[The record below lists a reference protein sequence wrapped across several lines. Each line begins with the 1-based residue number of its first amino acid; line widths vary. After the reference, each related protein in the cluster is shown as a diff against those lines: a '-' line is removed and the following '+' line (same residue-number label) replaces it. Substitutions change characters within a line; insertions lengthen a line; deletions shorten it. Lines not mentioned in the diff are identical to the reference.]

1 MIIPAKT
8 LYFML
13 CYAWDAVEESETIDV
28 DFAEGQSIA
37 DLLALVLSQATSKII
52 ARGVWKQY
60 EPAEQEVSGV
70 LGKIDVSKSAKRL
83 SFPRGFAV
91 CEFDNL
97 TYDCLPNRI
106 IKTTLNDLARSEE
119 LEKHVRAECHFLS
132 QRLSG
137 VAIAE
142 LHSNLFQRM
151 QVPSSQSIY
160 KLILSICELFFE
172 RYLAIGETRKGA
184 FIDYLQD
191 ERFLWRLFQTFVTRF
206 LTKHCTNSWYILSRS
221 YPWHMVERSAGPVE
235 YMPRLNTDV
244 VAESQEGERA
254 IVIDTKFYKDM
265 FAVYYGK
272 HIFRPEHLYQ
282 IFAYVH
288 NLKMRKPDVD
298 VSGVLLYPSFGT
310 VFCEQYN
317 LAGYNIQVRSVDLD
331 SEHST
336 IANQLSSVLE

>member
-1 MIIPAKT
+1 
-8 LYFML
+8 
-13 CYAWDAVEESETIDV
+13 
-28 DFAEGQSIA
+28 
-37 DLLALVLSQATSKII
+37 
-52 ARGVWKQY
+52 
-60 EPAEQEVSGV
+60 
-70 LGKIDVSKSAKRL
+70 
-83 SFPRGFAV
+83 
-91 CEFDNL
+91 
-97 TYDCLPNRI
+97 
-106 IKTTLNDLARSEE
+106 
-119 LEKHVRAECHFLS
+119 
-132 QRLSG
+132 
-137 VAIAE
+137 
-142 LHSNLFQRM
+142 
-151 QVPSSQSIY
+151 
-160 KLILSICELFFE
+160 
-172 RYLAIGETRKGA
+172 
-184 FIDYLQD
+184 
-191 ERFLWRLFQTFVTRF
+191 
-206 LTKHCTNSWYILSRS
+206 
-221 YPWHMVERSAGPVE
+221 MVERSAGPVE

-288 NLKMRKPDVD
+288 NSKMRKPDVD